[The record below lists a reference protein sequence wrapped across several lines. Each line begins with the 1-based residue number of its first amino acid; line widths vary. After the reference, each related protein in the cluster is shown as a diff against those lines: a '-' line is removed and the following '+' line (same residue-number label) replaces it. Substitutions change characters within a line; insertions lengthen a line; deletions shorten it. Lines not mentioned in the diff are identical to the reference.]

1 MLTVKAK
8 ENTMYPLT
16 SPKYLKELLSRYG
29 FHFSKSL
36 GQNFLIDGNILE
48 KIIKGAT
55 ISSHDK
61 VLEIGPGV
69 GTLTSAIAKQGAE
82 VVAVEL
88 DRELLPILEETLEE
102 FPNVRVIHGDI
113 LKLDLNQLIKDNFHD
128 GPFKVVANLPYYITT
143 PIIMRFLE
151 EELSYTSI
159 TVMIQKEVA
168 QRMAAQPD
176 SKEYGSLSVAV
187 QFYTN
192 PRIIGKVPAGVF
204 MPQPKVDSMI
214 ITLEKRNKPAVEV
227 NSSTRFFQVV
237 KAVFA
242 QRRKTLLNTLHA
254 AEISDMNK
262 SELSIKLDSLNI
274 NPQRRGETLSL
285 EELALI
291 SNSI

>member
-1 MLTVKAK
+1 
-8 ENTMYPLT
+8 MYPLT

-151 EELSYTSI
+151 EELSYT
-159 TVMIQKEVA
+159 
-168 QRMAAQPD
+168 
-176 SKEYGSLSVAV
+176 
-187 QFYTN
+187 
-192 PRIIGKVPAGVF
+192 
-204 MPQPKVDSMI
+204 
-214 ITLEKRNKPAVEV
+214 
-227 NSSTRFFQVV
+227 
-237 KAVFA
+237 
-242 QRRKTLLNTLHA
+242 
-254 AEISDMNK
+254 
-262 SELSIKLDSLNI
+262 
-274 NPQRRGETLSL
+274 
-285 EELALI
+285 
-291 SNSI
+291 

>member
-1 MLTVKAK
+1 MH
-8 ENTMYPLT
+8 PLT
-16 SPKYLKELLSRYG
+16 SPKYLKELLNRHG

-36 GQNFLIDGNILE
+36 GQNFLIDENILQ
-48 KIIKGAT
+48 KIIKGAD
-55 ISSHDK
+55 ISPHDK

-69 GTLTSAIAKQGAE
+69 GTLTSAIARQGAE

-88 DRELLPILEETLEE
+88 DRDLLPILEETLEE
-102 FPNVRVIHGDI
+102 YSNTKVIHGDI
-113 LKLDLNQLIKDNFHD
+113 LKLDLDQLLQDNFQD
-128 GPFKVVANLPYYITT
+128 VPFKVVANLPYYITT

-151 EELSYTSI
+151 EELPYSSI

-176 SKEYGSLSVAV
+176 SKEYGALSVAV
-187 QFYTN
+187 QFYTE

-214 ITLEKRNKPAVEV
+214 ITLEKRSKPAVDV
-227 NSSTRFFQVV
+227 KSSALFFQVV

-242 QRRKTLLNTLHA
+242 QRRKTLLNTLND
-254 AEISDMNK
+254 AEISDMSK
-262 SELSIKLDSLNI
+262 PELSSMLSSLNI

-291 SNSI
+291 SNTI

>member
-1 MLTVKAK
+1 MH
-8 ENTMYPLT
+8 PLT
-16 SPKYLKELLSRYG
+16 SPKYLKELLSRHG

-36 GQNFLIDGNILE
+36 GQNFLIDENILQ
-48 KIIKGAT
+48 KIIKGAN
-55 ISSHDK
+55 ISPHDK

-82 VVAVEL
+82 VIAVEL
-88 DRELLPILEETLEE
+88 DRDLLPIMEETLEE
-102 FPNVRVIHGDI
+102 YPNAKVIHGDI
-113 LKLDLNQLIKDNFHD
+113 LKLDLNQLIQDNFQDTH
-128 GPFKVVANLPYYITT
+128 FKVVANLPYYITT
-143 PIIMRFLE
+143 PIVMRFLE

-168 QRMAAQPD
+168 QRMAARPD
-176 SKEYGSLSVAV
+176 SKEYGALSVAV
-187 QFYTN
+187 QFYTQ

-214 ITLEKRNKPAVEV
+214 ITLEKRNKPAVDV
-227 NSSTRFFQVV
+227 NSSAHFFQVV

-242 QRRKTLLNTLHA
+242 QRRKTLLNTLYA
-254 AEISDMNK
+254 AEISNMNK
-262 SELSIKLDSLNI
+262 SDLGSMLSSLNI

-291 SNSI
+291 SNRI

>member
-1 MLTVKAK
+1 
-8 ENTMYPLT
+8 MYPLT